1 MNSEKQFP
9 VHLLGVIHWLPPYRS
24 ERKRFPAKTN
34 FRALVKF
41 TSDFSLQEMT
51 ALVNYSP
58 YPLDNS
64 NDFEVRLHFAFLEEK
79 KDEIDRL
86 SKKCEVLLL
95 DAYMVIAVCRNIS
108 VPESP
113 NQYLDDVWVEKN
125 SLG

>member
-9 VHLLGVIHWLPPYRS
+9 VHLLGIIHWLPL
-24 ERKRFPAKTN
+24 RKRFPAKTN
-34 FRALVKF
+34 FRALGKF

-58 YPLDNS
+58 YPLDNCT
-64 NDFEVRLHFAFLEEK
+64 NDFEVRLHFAFLEGK
-79 KDEIDRL
+79 KDVIDHL

-108 VPESP
+108 LPESP
-113 NQYLDDVWVEKN
+113 NQYLDDAWVE
-125 SLG
+125 